1 MASLL
6 KKLLITLFVFV
17 AIGSNAQGLK
27 KSDIEIKY
35 YSSTLPGRIVVRSI
49 KNNYSEIVMIRF
61 TNEYEKG
68 SRRFS
73 AKSIVAGETRTFDI
87 TCNVVEAKPA
97 SSWDF
102 IDIVRQPKETVE
114 ILPPKEEETSE
125 DQQQGPTTPQ
135 AVISQPISGSSDSGG
150 ANVEPVEKK
159 VLTMGEIIDDFNRRL
174 ESHPFLSTESINKET
189 AKVEEYLYN
198 LRNWKDKDAYIKEH
212 QDTLDAFIKNIRD
225 SVTYYSEH
233 KSSLITDYLGDIEK
247 ISNGEIQ
254 DRYKCFDSIQAIVAS
269 RLERHDAN
277 VKRLSDELNAD
288 SDAESFDE
296 KGLDWKLIGLCAG
309 LFVGLCL
316 LLTML
321 TIWFKKANKKSRT
334 TPRSG
339 NNNGRTEGASATI
352 VVRRKTTRILKK
364 QSLEDV
370 IGNDAYMEID
380 CADFCSDSAV
390 RRMYIKN
397 TCIKDIYNMYAEDLR
412 NPNNPKEDGCM
423 VLGRWVHDDQSNE
436 YYVSL
441 EHIVLPGDDA
451 VFSEYELNFGGKIKL
466 KVAEKL
472 RKLRTETNLQYDLTC
487 WVHSHPGLG
496 VFFSNSDSIVEMQL
510 KDPAHPN
517 FLTAIVVDILTPQQE
532 SGIFTFKQDSTIN
545 SKADLK
551 KLYSLEDLYRWAVES
566 GRNSF
571 KPEDYYNTLSDAKSH
586 QNECAGIELSNGAI
600 IDIGMAVAENASGL
614 VAMVHGFSSQQG
626 QKTEYVASA
635 VSRNESVPDNELI
648 GCFIIAPHC
657 SIPSVRKAVSN
668 YTDKIKFVLVCT
680 PADDLLTSIP
690 VIGKDVS
697 TDQRLYGEQK
707 LEDLKIWTRR
717 KR

>member
-35 YSSTLPGRIVVRSI
+35 YNSTLPGRIVVRSI
-49 KNNYSEIVMIRF
+49 KNHYSKPVQIRF

-68 SRRFS
+68 
-73 AKSIVAGETRTFDI
+73 AQDCKDIPAGGKRNFDI
-87 TCNVVEAKPA
+87 TCNVVEAKPQNGD
-97 SSWDF
+97 DF

-114 ILPPKEEETSE
+114 ILPPKEEETNNG
-125 DQQQGPTTPQ
+125 QQQGPTTPQ

-150 ANVEPVEKK
+150 ANVELVEKK

-189 AKVEEYLYN
+189 AKVEEHLYN

-212 QDTLDAFIKNIRD
+212 QDTLDALIKNIRD
-225 SVTYYSEH
+225 SVTYYS
-233 KSSLITDYLGDIEK
+233 KNTSSLITSYVDYIEK
-247 ISNGEIQ
+247 ISKREIQ
-254 DRYKCFDSIQAIVAS
+254 DKSKCIDSIQAILTN

-277 VKRLSDELNAD
+277 IKRLSDELNAD

-309 LFVGLCL
+309 LFIGLCL

-334 TPRSG
+334 TPRFG

-496 VFFSNSDSIVEMQL
+496 VFFSNSDSNVQMQL

-532 SGIFTFKQDSTIN
+532 MGIFTFKQDSTIN

-586 QNECAGIELSNGAI
+586 QNECAGIDLSNGAI

-635 VSRNESVPDNELI
+635 VSRNESVSDNELI

-668 YTDKIKFVLVCT
+668 YTDKIKFVLVYT
-680 PADDLLTSIP
+680 PVDDLLTSIP
-690 VIGKDVS
+690 VIGGDVS
-697 TDQRLYGEQK
+697 TDEKLYGEQK